1 MESIYEKSVRLAKQ
15 DNPDGNPQAIK
26 NSTKH
31 YFAHF
36 FKLRNGIKSI
46 GRTEGKLVLNK

>member
-1 MESIYEKSVRLAKQ
+1 MESIYEKSVRLAKA
-15 DNPDGNPQAIK
+15 DNPDNNQENIK
-26 NSTKH
+26 RSTKH

-46 GRTEGKLVLNK
+46 GRVNGKLVLNR